1 MGLKDLFKKKPDR
14 FRQLL
19 AEQASK
25 TLEGVQLLE
34 QYVRAPSSEIV
45 DALRRAEK
53 EADELRRIL
62 IDELNRTFA
71 TPFDREDIFGLSRA
85 IDDIIDY
92 AHTSVDEMAL
102 FNVAPTPDIVAIV
115 KLLADAAAEI
125 HLAVLRLSDH
135 PGVAIEHAK
144 RAKSLENRVE
154 DLYRQALT
162 HLFENVNTI
171 EDVQR
176 VLKLREIF
184 RHLSNSA
191 DRGDEAANLISDI
204 VVKGT

>member
-1 MGLKDLFKKKPDR
+1 MGLKDLFTKKPDR

-34 QYVRAPSSEIV
+34 QYVRAPHPDIV
-45 DALRRAEK
+45 AALRRSEK

-71 TPFDREDIFGLSRA
+71 TPFDREDIFSLSRA

-102 FNVAPTPDIVAIV
+102 FEVEPNADIVNIV
-115 KLLADAAAEI
+115 KLLSDAATEI
-125 HLAVLRLSDH
+125 HLAVIRLGDH

-144 RAKSLENRVE
+144 RAKSVENRVE
-154 DLYRQALT
+154 ESYRQALA
-162 HLFENVNTI
+162 HLFENVKTI
-171 EDVQR
+171 EDVNR
-176 VLKLREIF
+176 VLKLREIL

>member
-1 MGLKDLFKKKPDR
+1 MGLKDLFTKKPDR

-25 TLEGVQLLE
+25 TLEGVHLLE
-34 QYVRAPSSEIV
+34 QYVRAPGPDIV
-45 DALRRAEK
+45 AALTRTEK

-62 IDELNRTFA
+62 IDELNQTFA
-71 TPFDREDIFGLSRA
+71 TPFDREDIFSLSRV

-102 FNVAPTPDIVAIV
+102 FQVEPNADIVNIV
-115 KLLADAAAEI
+115 KLLADAATEI
-125 HLAVLRLSDH
+125 HLAVLRLGDH

-144 RAKSLENRVE
+144 RAKSVENRVE
-154 DLYRQALT
+154 DLYRQALA
-162 HLFENVNTI
+162 HLFENVKTI
-171 EDVQR
+171 EDVTR
-176 VLKLREIF
+176 VLKLREIL

>member
-1 MGLKDLFKKKPDR
+1 MGIRDLFRKKPDK

-19 AEQASK
+19 TEQASK
-25 TLEGVQLLE
+25 TLEGVQYLE
-34 QYVRAPSSEIV
+34 QYVRNPSPEIV
-45 DALRRAEK
+45 ARARRAEQ

-62 IDELNRTFA
+62 IDELNRTFV

-85 IDDIIDY
+85 IDDLIDY

-102 FNVAPTPDIVAIV
+102 FAVEPNADIVAIV
-115 KLLADAAAEI
+115 QLLADAAREI
-125 HLAVLRLSDH
+125 HMAVVRLADH
-135 PGVAIEHAK
+135 PAVATEHAK

-154 DLYRQALT
+154 EAYRQALK
-162 HLFENVNTI
+162 HLFENVETV
-171 EDVQR
+171 EDVTR
-176 VLKLREIF
+176 VLKLREIL

>member
-34 QYVRAPSSEIV
+34 QYVRGPSPEIV

-144 RAKSLENRVE
+144 RAKALENRVE

>member
-1 MGLKDLFKKKPDR
+1 MGLKDLFTKKPDR

-19 AEQASK
+19 AEQAAK
-25 TLEGVQLLE
+25 TLEGVQILE
-34 QYVRAPSSEIV
+34 QYVRAPRPELV

-102 FNVAPTPDIVAIV
+102 FNVEPTPDIVAIV
-115 KLLADAAAEI
+115 KLLADAATEI

-154 DLYRQALT
+154 DLYRQGLA
-162 HLFENVNTI
+162 HLFEDVKTV

>member
-19 AEQASK
+19 AEQAAK

-34 QYVRAPSSEIV
+34 QYVRAPSPEIV

-102 FNVAPTPDIVAIV
+102 FNVQPTPDIVAIV

-144 RAKSLENRVE
+144 RAKALENRVE
-154 DLYRQALT
+154 DLYRQALA
-162 HLFENVNTI
+162 HLFEDVKTI
-171 EDVQR
+171 EDVNR

>member
-1 MGLKDLFKKKPDR
+1 MGLKDLFTKKPDR

-34 QYVRAPSSEIV
+34 QYVRAPSPEIV
-45 DALRRAEK
+45 DSLRRAEK

-102 FNVAPTPDIVAIV
+102 FNVQPTPDIVAIV
-115 KLLADAAAEI
+115 KLLADAATEI

-154 DLYRQALT
+154 DLYRQALA
-162 HLFENVNTI
+162 HLFEDVKTV

>member
-1 MGLKDLFKKKPDR
+1 MGFRDLFTKKPDR
-14 FRQLL
+14 FQQLL

-34 QYVRAPSSEIV
+34 QYVRAPHPDIV
-45 DALRRAEK
+45 AALRRSEK
-53 EADELRRIL
+53 EADEMRRIL

-71 TPFDREDIFGLSRA
+71 TPFDREDIFSLSRA

-102 FNVAPTPDIVAIV
+102 FGVEPNADIVNIV
-115 KLLADAAAEI
+115 KLLSDAATEI
-125 HLAVLRLSDH
+125 HLAVVRLGDH

-144 RAKSLENRVE
+144 RAKSVENRVE
-154 DLYRQALT
+154 ESYRQALA
-162 HLFENVNTI
+162 HLFENVKTI
-171 EDVQR
+171 EDVNR
-176 VLKLREIF
+176 VLKLREIL

>member
-1 MGLKDLFKKKPDR
+1 MGIRDLFRKKPDR

-19 AEQASK
+19 AEQSSK
-25 TLEGVQLLE
+25 TLEGVHLLE
-34 QYVRAPSSEIV
+34 QYVCTPRPDIV
-45 DALRRAEK
+45 AALRRAEK

-71 TPFDREDIFGLSRA
+71 TPFDREDIFSLSRA

-102 FNVAPTPDIVAIV
+102 FGVEPNPDIVSIV
-115 KLLADAAAEI
+115 KILADAANEI
-125 HLAVLRLSDH
+125 HLAVVRLADH

-154 DLYRQALT
+154 ELYRQALA
-162 HLFENVNTI
+162 HLFEDVKTI
-171 EDVQR
+171 EDVTR
-176 VLKLREIF
+176 VLKLREIL

>member
-1 MGLKDLFKKKPDR
+1 MGLKDLFAKKPDR

-19 AEQASK
+19 AEQAAK
-25 TLEGVQLLE
+25 TLEGVRLLE
-34 QYVRAPSSEIV
+34 QYVRAPSPDIV
-45 DALRRAEK
+45 ESLRRAEK

-102 FNVAPTPDIVAIV
+102 FGVEPNADIVAIV
-115 KLLADAAAEI
+115 KLLSDAAAEI

-154 DLYRQALT
+154 DLYRQGLA
-162 HLFENVNTI
+162 HLFDSINTV
-171 EDVQR
+171 EDITR

>member
-1 MGLKDLFKKKPDR
+1 MGLRNLFSKKPDR

-25 TLEGVQLLE
+25 TLEGVHLLE
-34 QYVRAPSSEIV
+34 QYVRDPQPEIV
-45 DALRRAEK
+45 AALRRTEK

-102 FNVAPTPDIVAIV
+102 FKVAPNADVVNIV
-115 KLLADAAAEI
+115 KLLSDAATEI
-125 HLAVLRLSDH
+125 HLAVLRLGDH

-154 DLYRQALT
+154 ELYRQALA
-162 HLFENVNTI
+162 HLFEDVRTIDDVN
-171 EDVQR
+171 R
-176 VLKLREIF
+176 VFKMREIL

>member
-1 MGLKDLFKKKPDR
+1 MGLKDLFRKKPDR

-19 AEQASK
+19 ADQAAK

-34 QYVRAPSSEIV
+34 QYVRAPSPEIV

-102 FNVAPTPDIVAIV
+102 FKVEPNADIVNIV
-115 KLLADAAAEI
+115 KLLNDAATEI

-154 DLYRQALT
+154 DLYRQALVN
-162 HLFENVNTI
+162 LFEGVKTI
-171 EDVQR
+171 EDVTR
-176 VLKLREIF
+176 VLKLREIL

>member
-1 MGLKDLFKKKPDR
+1 MGLRNLFTKKPDR

-34 QYVRAPSSEIV
+34 QYVRAPSPEIV
-45 DALRRAEK
+45 DSLRRAEN

-71 TPFDREDIFGLSRA
+71 TPFDREDIFSLSRA

-92 AHTSVDEMAL
+92 AHTSADEMAL
-102 FNVAPTPDIVAIV
+102 FNVQPTPDIVAIV
-115 KLLADAAAEI
+115 KVLADAATEI

-154 DLYRQALT
+154 DLYREALA
-162 HLFENVNTI
+162 HLFEEVKTV

>member
-1 MGLKDLFKKKPDR
+1 MGLKDLFTKKPDR

-19 AEQASK
+19 AEQAAK

-34 QYVRAPSSEIV
+34 QYVRAPSPEIV

-102 FNVAPTPDIVAIV
+102 FNVEPTPDIVAIV
-115 KLLADAAAEI
+115 KLLADAATEI

-154 DLYRQALT
+154 DLYRQALA
-162 HLFENVNTI
+162 HLFEDVNTVQ
-171 EDVQR
+171 DVQR

>member
-1 MGLKDLFKKKPDR
+1 MGLKDLFRKKPDR

-19 AEQASK
+19 AEQAAK
-25 TLEGVQLLE
+25 TLEGVQFLE
-34 QYVRAPSSEIV
+34 QYVRAPNPDTV
-45 DALRRAEK
+45 AGLRQAEK
-53 EADELRRIL
+53 DADELRRIL

-71 TPFDREDIFGLSRA
+71 TPLDREDIFSLSRA

-102 FNVAPTPDIVAIV
+102 FKVEPNADVVNIVRV
-115 KLLADAAAEI
+115 LADAASEI
-125 HLAVLRLSDH
+125 HLAVLRLADH

-154 DLYRQALT
+154 DLYRQALA
-162 HLFENVNTI
+162 HLFENVATI
-171 EDVQR
+171 EDVTR
-176 VLKLREIF
+176 VLKMREIL
-184 RHLSNSA
+184 RHLSNCA

>member
-1 MGLKDLFKKKPDR
+1 MGFKDLFRKKPDR

-34 QYVRAPSSEIV
+34 RYVRAPSAEIV

-71 TPFDREDIFGLSRA
+71 TPFDREDIFSLSRA

-102 FNVAPTPDIVAIV
+102 FNVQPTPDIVNIV

-154 DLYRQALT
+154 DLYRQALA
-162 HLFENVNTI
+162 HLFEDVKTI
-171 EDVQR
+171 EDVNR

>member
-1 MGLKDLFKKKPDR
+1 MGLKDLFTKKPDR

-19 AEQASK
+19 AEQAAK

-34 QYVRAPSSEIV
+34 QYVRAPSPEIV

-102 FNVAPTPDIVAIV
+102 FNVEPTPDIVAIV
-115 KLLADAAAEI
+115 KLLADAATEI

-154 DLYRQALT
+154 DLYRQALA
-162 HLFENVNTI
+162 HLFEDVKTV

-176 VLKLREIF
+176 VLKLR
-184 RHLSNSA
+184 
-191 DRGDEAANLISDI
+191 
-204 VVKGT
+204 

>member
-1 MGLKDLFKKKPDR
+1 MGLKDLFTKKPDR

-19 AEQASK
+19 AEQAAK

-34 QYVRAPSSEIV
+34 QYVRAPSPEIV

-102 FNVAPTPDIVAIV
+102 FNVEPTPDIVAIV
-115 KLLADAAAEI
+115 KLLADAATEI

-154 DLYRQALT
+154 DLYRQALA
-162 HLFENVNTI
+162 HLFEDVKTVQ
-171 EDVQR
+171 DVQR

>member
-1 MGLKDLFKKKPDR
+1 MGLKDLFRRKPDR

-19 AEQASK
+19 AEQAAK

-34 QYVRAPSSEIV
+34 QYVRAPSPEIV

-102 FNVAPTPDIVAIV
+102 FKVEPNADIVAIV
-115 KLLADAAAEI
+115 KLLADAATEI

-154 DLYRQALT
+154 DLYRQALV
-162 HLFENVNTI
+162 HLFEGVKTI
-171 EDVQR
+171 EDVNR
-176 VLKLREIF
+176 VLKLREIL